1 MQLVQRQSHRNLPL
15 AATGPRPR
23 VDNAADDVIIVDVDD
38 APIGRHPSSR
48 RIGMDCG
55 TAPYPS
61 SSARAIGESFCIDA
75 LPGNTTPAD
84 YGPTS
89 VAVIRTPVNTQAM
102 PPFDGSLKRW
112 ALAARLLLCSR

>member
-1 MQLVQRQSHRNLPL
+1 MQLVQKQSRRNSPL

-55 TAPYPS
+55 TEPYPLS
-61 SSARAIGESFCIDA
+61 LVINTDESCCIDA
-75 LPGNTTPAD
+75 LPGNTTPAG
-84 YGPTS
+84 YGRIPA
-89 VAVIRTPVNTQAM
+89 AVIN
-102 PPFDGSLKRW
+102 
-112 ALAARLLLCSR
+112 ARRGHN